1 MKKSVLLCALAV
13 FTLGFFS
20 QAMATQSENP
30 LISAVEQGNEQ
41 EVKKLLAEGTDVNAT
56 MGKIPWTP
64 LHYAANQG
72 NLKIAKLLIKNGA
85 DVNAHSDI
93 SETPLYVAVLANDA
107 KMVKYLTSQG
117 ADVNIS
123 LSSWTPLFHASLNG
137 YKKIVK
143 LLLKNGADVNIN
155 YPIWAA
161 LSCHDEECSL
171 KDKEDMLKDIIKYGG
186 DIDKPMEEP
195 NKMTALDQ
203 AIMDNKLET
212 AKLLFKLGAK
222 IKKGFLYKSYLNVA
236 TINKN
241 KKMIELLL
249 NNGANINIK
258 DNYGNTPLNYATT
271 EEIRDFLISRG
282 AKYGED
288 LK

>member
-1 MKKSVLLCALAV
+1 MKKIFMLCIATFCMLCM
-13 FTLGFFS
+13 FS
-20 QAMATQSENP
+20 QINAQTKNT
-30 LISAVEQGNEQ
+30 LISAVEQNDIK
-41 EVKKLLAEGTDVNAT
+41 EVKKLLAEGADVNVIDKT
-56 MGKIPWTP
+56 SLTP
-64 LHYAANQG
+64 LHHAIHKG
-72 NLKIAKLLIKNGA
+72 NLKIAEKLIEKGA
-85 DVNAHSDI
+85 DVNAHTEE
-93 SETPLYVAVLANDA
+93 SETPLYMAVLHNDT
-107 KMVKYLTSQG
+107 KMVKYLISKG
-117 ADVNIS
+117 ADVNMS
-123 LSSWTPLFHASLNG
+123 LTSWTPLFHASLKG

-143 LLLKNGADVNIN
+143 LLLKNGADVNVN

-171 KDKEDMLKDIIKYGG
+171 KDKEDMLKDIIRYGG

-222 IKKGFLYKSYLNVA
+222 IKKGYLSKFYLQVA
-236 TINKN
+236 TINNN
-241 KKMIELLL
+241 KEMIELLL
-249 NNGANINIK
+249 DNGVDINIK

-271 EEIRDFLISRG
+271 EEIKELLIQRG